1 MKRKKRRPLKE
12 DTDSSPE
19 MKPAEMI
26 LKVASKYIL
35 MGKTLEEK
43 QNILNLACTAW
54 NYSLLPKEEREE
66 SLHRYIEEVK
76 LANPQIEKDECDD
89 LQNIITLLIQ
99 DKIRLFPYVHNKMRN
114 AKIVKK
120 GGEEVV
126 TVLSD
131 APSIP
136 EKQTKEHGSP

>member
-1 MKRKKRRPLKE
+1 MKRKKRRSIKE

-35 MGKTLEEK
+35 MGNTLEEK

-54 NYSLLPKEEREE
+54 NYSLLPNEEREE

-76 LANPQIEKDECDD
+76 LANPQIEKDECADIR
-89 LQNIITLLIQ
+89 NIIELLIQ

-136 EKQTKEHGSP
+136 EKQT

>member
-1 MKRKKRRPLKE
+1 MKRKKRTPLEK

-26 LKVASKYIL
+26 LKVASKYIF
-35 MGKTLEEK
+35 MGRTLEEK

-54 NYSLLPKEEREE
+54 NYSLLPNEERES
-66 SLHRYIEEVK
+66 SLHRYIEEVR

-89 LQNIITLLIQ
+89 LQNIITVLIQ
-99 DKIRLFPYVHNKMRN
+99 DKIRLFPYVHYKMRN

-126 TVLSD
+126 TVISD
-131 APSIP
+131 PP
-136 EKQTKEHGSP
+136 LQ